1 MCAQIQSQKSADEG
15 VPFCTILEQLL
26 RGSHRLPERTPSSSP
41 PFVPLFQVSSPP
53 LSLLLTLPASRCA
66 LSRAS
71 FSSSFLRFPLG
82 LLGFLLLLVFV
93 EGLQADVPARANAGA
108 ALLVLGAVPI
118 GGAAGLLL
126 GAAGQ
131 QLDGAARLGLRG
143 EGDRVGGEGE
153 GGMGI
158 KIRVV
163 GLPIDFFSIDLYIC
177 LCICLQIISYYYILH
192 YFLFLGYVHF
202 FEI

>member
-82 LLGFLLLLVFV
+82 LLGFLFLLVFV

-131 QLDGAARLGLRG
+131 QLDGAARLGLS
-143 EGDRVGGEGE
+143 
-153 GGMGI
+153 
-158 KIRVV
+158 
-163 GLPIDFFSIDLYIC
+163 L
-177 LCICLQIISYYYILH
+177 
-192 YFLFLGYVHF
+192 
-202 FEI
+202 